1 MLSNKRASL
10 STESSRVNPF
20 LNLQT
25 CATSASNN
33 LLCCVPCLRAGVVGA
48 LEDAFPFGGGRVYYK
63 SEKYFDVEA
72 LPSLWDKSVLPAKL
86 PGNLTGVLCSRGAGE
101 GECEVVVETV
111 VEAAGVFVC

>member
-1 MLSNKRASL
+1 MLRPMF
-10 STESSRVNPF
+10 TCRCSRGTGRCLPF
-20 LNLQT
+20 W
-25 CATSASNN
+25 
-33 LLCCVPCLRAGVVGA
+33 
-48 LEDAFPFGGGRVYYK
+48 GGGRVYYK

-101 GECEVVVETV
+101 GECEVVVEIV